1 LSNKRIKIF
10 FIRNFTID
18 PLFDHIQNIL
28 KKKYL
33 NANFFV
39 SSYDN
44 ATIEVLN
51 KNSEIYKIKPDLIF
65 VFLNIDSDIDFLN
78 NKEKSKFFNNF
89 YKNINII
96 SSNLKKLNS
105 KICFFNIPNLENAD
119 QETNIF
125 FRKTNELIKKISKKN
140 SFGYL
145 DLASHVYKV
154 GYDNFYS
161 YKFWKLSM
169 FPFKEL
175 GIDIL
180 SKIISKHI
188 FLLYGHQHKLLI
200 LDGDNTLWGGI
211 LGEDGIKNLKIG
223 ENYPGVFYKNFQK
236 LLVQLKKKGILL
248 SLCTKNNLSSIQE
261 LFRSRKKDLILKLSD
276 FSAIQSNWKP
286 KYQNI
291 NLILKKLNLS
301 AKNSI
306 FIDDSLFE
314 INSVKKIIPELD
326 TLLMPNNASD
336 FNRTLLDFVNI
347 NSFNLTVEDKKR
359 AQLYVDEDKRNKEK
373 IKYSS
378 FTNYVKNLKIILNV
392 NRNSTKD
399 IERLSQLTQKTNQ
412 FNTTTIRLSS
422 DQMSQLIKNSKNNTD
437 VIYCRAK
444 DKFGDMGIIGLAIIS
459 ICDDKVV
466 LKNLLFSCRA
476 LGRFIEN
483 AFLQYLFK
491 YMLNKNIFNIECD
504 FILNKNNKIAY
515 DFLIKNNFKLIN
527 LKKNNYIFKKKI
539 NKLDLDKK
547 FNLIKTI

>member
-78 NKEKSKFFNNF
+78 SKEKSKFFNNF
-89 YKNINII
+89 HKNINII
-96 SSNLKKLNS
+96 SSNLKKINS

-125 FRKTNELIKKISKKN
+125 FGKTNELIKKISKKN

-236 LLVQLKKKGILL
+236 LLIQLKKKGILL

-444 DKFGDMGIIGLAIIS
+444 DKFGDMGIIGLAIIN
-459 ICDDKVV
+459 IYDDKAV

-491 YMLNKNIFNIECD
+491 YTLNKNIFNIECD
-504 FILNKNNKIAY
+504 FILNKNNKIAF
-515 DFLIKNNFKLIN
+515 DFLINNNFTLIN

-539 NKLDLDKK
+539 NKFDLDKN

>member
-1 LSNKRIKIF
+1 MSNKRIKIF

-78 NKEKSKFFNNF
+78 SKEKSKFFNNF

-154 GYDNFYS
+154 GYENFYS

-180 SKIISKHI
+180 SKIIAKHI

-223 ENYPGVFYKNFQK
+223 DNYPGIFYKNF
-236 LLVQLKKKGILL
+236 LCYPLVKTESFQGHNKY
-248 SLCTKNNLSSIQE
+248 LCDSGNQTLFDKN
-261 LFRSRKKDLILKLSD
+261 
-276 FSAIQSNWKP
+276 
-286 KYQNI
+286 
-291 NLILKKLNLS
+291 
-301 AKNSI
+301 
-306 FIDDSLFE
+306 
-314 INSVKKIIPELD
+314 
-326 TLLMPNNASD
+326 
-336 FNRTLLDFVNI
+336 
-347 NSFNLTVEDKKR
+347 
-359 AQLYVDEDKRNKEK
+359 
-373 IKYSS
+373 
-378 FTNYVKNLKIILNV
+378 
-392 NRNSTKD
+392 
-399 IERLSQLTQKTNQ
+399 
-412 FNTTTIRLSS
+412 
-422 DQMSQLIKNSKNNTD
+422 
-437 VIYCRAK
+437 
-444 DKFGDMGIIGLAIIS
+444 
-459 ICDDKVV
+459 
-466 LKNLLFSCRA
+466 
-476 LGRFIEN
+476 
-483 AFLQYLFK
+483 
-491 YMLNKNIFNIECD
+491 
-504 FILNKNNKIAY
+504 
-515 DFLIKNNFKLIN
+515 
-527 LKKNNYIFKKKI
+527 
-539 NKLDLDKK
+539 
-547 FNLIKTI
+547 

>member
-1 LSNKRIKIF
+1 MSNKRIKIF

-78 NKEKSKFFNNF
+78 SKEKSKFFNNF

-236 LLVQLKKKGILL
+236 LLIQLKKKGILL

-459 ICDDKVV
+459 IRDDKVV

-483 AFLQYLFK
+483 AFLQHLFK

>member
-78 NKEKSKFFNNF
+78 SKEKSKFFNNF

-236 LLVQLKKKGILL
+236 LLIQLKKKGILL

-459 ICDDKVV
+459 IRDDKVV

-483 AFLQYLFK
+483 AFLQHLFK

>member
-1 LSNKRIKIF
+1 MSNKRIKIF

-78 NKEKSKFFNNF
+78 SKEKSKFFNNF

-236 LLVQLKKKGILL
+236 LLIQLKKKGILL

-347 NSFNLTVEDKKR
+347 NSFNLTAEDKKR
-359 AQLYVDEDKRNKEK
+359 TQLYVDEDKRNKEK

-378 FTNYVKNLKIILNV
+378 FTNYVKNLKIILNI

-444 DKFGDMGIIGLAIIS
+444 DKFGDMGIIGLAIIN
-459 ICDDKVV
+459 IYDDKAV

-491 YMLNKNIFNIECD
+491 YTLNKNIFNIECD
-504 FILNKNNKIAY
+504 FILNKNNKIAF
-515 DFLIKNNFKLIN
+515 DFLINNNFTLIN

-539 NKLDLDKK
+539 NKFDLDKN

>member
-392 NRNSTKD
+392 YRNSTKD

-483 AFLQYLFK
+483 AFLQHLFK

>member
-51 KNSEIYKIKPDLIF
+51 KNSEIYRIKPDLIF

-78 NKEKSKFFNNF
+78 SKEKSKFFNNF
-89 YKNINII
+89 HKNINII
-96 SSNLKKLNS
+96 SSNLKKINS

-125 FRKTNELIKKISKKN
+125 FGKTNELIKKISKKN

-145 DLASHVYKV
+145 DLVSHVYKV
-154 GYDNFYS
+154 GYENFYS

-180 SKIISKHI
+180 SKIIAKHI

-223 ENYPGVFYKNFQK
+223 DNYPGIFYKNFQK
-236 LLVQLKKKGILL
+236 LLIKLKKKGILL
-248 SLCTKNNLSSIQE
+248 SLCTKNNFSNIQE

-336 FNRTLLDFVNI
+336 FNNTLVDFVNI
-347 NSFNLTVEDKKR
+347 NSFTLTAEDKKR

-378 FTNYVKNLKIILNV
+378 FTNYVKNLKIILNI

-444 DKFGDMGIIGLAIIS
+444 DKFGDMGIIGLAIIN
-459 ICDDKVV
+459 IYDDKAV

-491 YMLNKNIFNIECD
+491 YTLNKNIFNIECD
-504 FILNKNNKIAY
+504 FILNKNNKIAF
-515 DFLIKNNFKLIN
+515 DFLINNNFTLIN

-539 NKLDLDKK
+539 NKFDLDKN

>member
-1 LSNKRIKIF
+1 MSNKRIKIF

-78 NKEKSKFFNNF
+78 SKEKSKFFNNF
-89 YKNINII
+89 HKNINII
-96 SSNLKKLNS
+96 SSNLKKINS

-125 FRKTNELIKKISKKN
+125 FGKTNELIKKISKKN

-236 LLVQLKKKGILL
+236 LLIQLKKKGILL

-444 DKFGDMGIIGLAIIS
+444 DKFGDMGIIGLAIIN
-459 ICDDKVV
+459 IYDDKAV

-491 YMLNKNIFNIECD
+491 YTLNKNIFNIECD
-504 FILNKNNKIAY
+504 FILNKNNKIAF
-515 DFLIKNNFKLIN
+515 DFLINNNFTLIN

-539 NKLDLDKK
+539 NKFDLDKN

>member
-1 LSNKRIKIF
+1 MSNKRIKIF

-483 AFLQYLFK
+483 AFLQHLFK